1 MSAEG
6 GSSPLLLLLK
16 ATSKQA
22 IDEFLCACNVER
34 ELLKGPGAARIA
46 DLAASFGIT
55 EVEATQLQQAGANL
69 VTEAVYRRAAD
80 AEKIATLFGDLPETE
95 EAQQLQ
101 KLLGRVLLH
110 RYEQFRAES
119 LALGGVSTMPKLN
132 QMSWQVYRKP
142 AANGSSVAVPAMLL
156 SLVLGEGPGK
166 AAKEVNVEM
175 SKEQLEAMLASLS
188 KVKEQARALGA
199 SHSQHTCRLPAIV
212 LAVKKP
218 AAKAKA
224 AGAAGSGFGKAGSS
238 LAVASGPTPEQL
250 LKKAMQAYDDIEVLK
265 NMQNKAE
272 VGASVKEILE
282 GGCQAFP
289 SLRKVP
295 RETIEYAFESLDSFE
310 KHVYEGLQ
318 GRSERR
324 ADAARTLGI
333 ESGASMKEIKMA
345 HRKFMQQLHPDMF
358 IGDEAGAAKASEQMH
373 KVQEAY
379 QELGGG
385 QGSANAGSF
394 YQRIGGKARVDFSGA
409 LSKEA
414 LAPLGKPRPEQ
425 EVPYDNG
432 GWRVGVTPMATGV
445 TQEFV
450 TRNVVRSSSKD

>member
-1 MSAEG
+1 MFCDLPKFSAKEFCEGAAAAPMSAQG

-55 EVEATQLQQAGANL
+55 EAEATQLQQAGANL
-69 VTEAVYRRAAD
+69 VTQAVYRRAAD

-166 AAKEVNVEM
+166 AAREVNVEM

-199 SHSQHTCRLPAIV
+199 SHSVARADSHSVTRVVSSSHSCVPTALTFLVPRL
-212 LAVKKP
+212 LR
-218 AAKAKA
+218 
-224 AGAAGSGFGKAGSS
+224 SS
-238 LAVASGPTPEQL
+238 TTSRETRYHTPE
-250 LKKAMQAYDDIEVLK
+250 
-265 NMQNKAE
+265 
-272 VGASVKEILE
+272 
-282 GGCQAFP
+282 
-289 SLRKVP
+289 R
-295 RETIEYAFESLDSFE
+295 
-310 KHVYEGLQ
+310 
-318 GRSERR
+318 
-324 ADAARTLGI
+324 
-333 ESGASMKEIKMA
+333 
-345 HRKFMQQLHPDMF
+345 
-358 IGDEAGAAKASEQMH
+358 
-373 KVQEAY
+373 
-379 QELGGG
+379 
-385 QGSANAGSF
+385 
-394 YQRIGGKARVDFSGA
+394 
-409 LSKEA
+409 
-414 LAPLGKPRPEQ
+414 
-425 EVPYDNG
+425 
-432 GWRVGVTPMATGV
+432 
-445 TQEFV
+445 
-450 TRNVVRSSSKD
+450 

>member
-166 AAKEVNVEM
+166 AAREVNVEM

-199 SHSQHTCRLPAIV
+199 SHSVARADSHSAARVVSHSCVPTALTLLVPRL
-212 LAVKKP
+212 LR
-218 AAKAKA
+218 
-224 AGAAGSGFGKAGSS
+224 SS
-238 LAVASGPTPEQL
+238 TTSSETRYHTPERRGERCL
-250 LKKAMQAYDDIEVLK
+250 WTKSVRGDLK
-265 NMQNKAE
+265 
-272 VGASVKEILE
+272 VGESNHRGRPQVTTSRCSAASR
-282 GGCQAFP
+282 QF
-289 SLRKVP
+289 
-295 RETIEYAFESLDSFE
+295 
-310 KHVYEGLQ
+310 
-318 GRSERR
+318 
-324 ADAARTLGI
+324 
-333 ESGASMKEIKMA
+333 
-345 HRKFMQQLHPDMF
+345 
-358 IGDEAGAAKASEQMH
+358 
-373 KVQEAY
+373 
-379 QELGGG
+379 
-385 QGSANAGSF
+385 
-394 YQRIGGKARVDFSGA
+394 
-409 LSKEA
+409 
-414 LAPLGKPRPEQ
+414 
-425 EVPYDNG
+425 
-432 GWRVGVTPMATGV
+432 
-445 TQEFV
+445 
-450 TRNVVRSSSKD
+450 

>member
-1 MSAEG
+1 MPLRLSEQG

-22 IDEFLCACNVER
+22 IDDFLCACNVER

-55 EVEATQLQQAGANL
+55 EAEATQLQQAGANL

-142 AANGSSVAVPAMLL
+142 ATNGSSVAVPAMLL

-166 AAKEVNVEM
+166 AAREVNVEM

-199 SHSQHTCRLPAIV
+199 SHSIARADCHSVARVVSHSCVPLLSISSCLACFAARQRLERPDTIHQRRREV
-212 LAVKKP
+212 PLRCTV
-218 AAKAKA
+218 
-224 AGAAGSGFGKAGSS
+224 AGS
-238 LAVASGPTPEQL
+238 
-250 LKKAMQAYDDIEVLK
+250 
-265 NMQNKAE
+265 
-272 VGASVKEILE
+272 
-282 GGCQAFP
+282 
-289 SLRKVP
+289 
-295 RETIEYAFESLDSFE
+295 
-310 KHVYEGLQ
+310 
-318 GRSERR
+318 ER
-324 ADAARTLGI
+324 
-333 ESGASMKEIKMA
+333 
-345 HRKFMQQLHPDMF
+345 
-358 IGDEAGAAKASEQMH
+358 
-373 KVQEAY
+373 
-379 QELGGG
+379 
-385 QGSANAGSF
+385 
-394 YQRIGGKARVDFSGA
+394 
-409 LSKEA
+409 
-414 LAPLGKPRPEQ
+414 
-425 EVPYDNG
+425 
-432 GWRVGVTPMATGV
+432 
-445 TQEFV
+445 
-450 TRNVVRSSSKD
+450 

>member
-166 AAKEVNVEM
+166 AAREVNVEM

-199 SHSQHTCRLPAIV
+199 SHSVARADSHSVARVVSHSCVPTALTLLVPRLLRSSTTSSETRYHTPERRGERCLWTKSVRGDLKVGESNHRGRPQVTTSHFLPQVDNSDEACLKHSAVDARDRATEHAISRV
-212 LAVKKP
+212 RRPARAAAHVP
-218 AAKAKA
+218 AAGDRARREE
-224 AGAAGSGFGKAGSS
+224 AGGKGQGGWCCWQWFWQSWLLACSS
-238 LAVASGPTPEQL
+238 L
-250 LKKAMQAYDDIEVLK
+250 
-265 NMQNKAE
+265 
-272 VGASVKEILE
+272 
-282 GGCQAFP
+282 
-289 SLRKVP
+289 
-295 RETIEYAFESLDSFE
+295 
-310 KHVYEGLQ
+310 
-318 GRSERR
+318 RSH
-324 ADAARTLGI
+324 A
-333 ESGASMKEIKMA
+333 
-345 HRKFMQQLHPDMF
+345 
-358 IGDEAGAAKASEQMH
+358 
-373 KVQEAY
+373 
-379 QELGGG
+379 
-385 QGSANAGSF
+385 
-394 YQRIGGKARVDFSGA
+394 
-409 LSKEA
+409 
-414 LAPLGKPRPEQ
+414 
-425 EVPYDNG
+425 
-432 GWRVGVTPMATGV
+432 
-445 TQEFV
+445 
-450 TRNVVRSSSKD
+450 

>member
-1 MSAEG
+1 MTEQG

-46 DLAASFGIT
+46 DLATSFGIT
-55 EVEATQLQQAGANL
+55 EAEATQLQQAGANL
-69 VTEAVYRRAAD
+69 VTQAVYRRAAD

-166 AAKEVNVEM
+166 AAREVNVEM

-199 SHSQHTCRLPAIV
+199 SHSVARADSHSVTRVVSSSHSCVCLLLSLFSCLVCFAARQRLERPDTIHQRER
-212 LAVKKP
+212 
-218 AAKAKA
+218 
-224 AGAAGSGFGKAGSS
+224 GAWSKSVRGD
-238 LAVASGPTPEQL
+238 
-250 LKKAMQAYDDIEVLK
+250 LK
-265 NMQNKAE
+265 
-272 VGASVKEILE
+272 VGESNHR
-282 GGCQAFP
+282 GRPQ
-289 SLRKVP
+289 
-295 RETIEYAFESLDSFE
+295 ETTS
-310 KHVYEGLQ
+310 
-318 GRSERR
+318 RR
-324 ADAARTLGI
+324 AAAR
-333 ESGASMKEIKMA
+333 
-345 HRKFMQQLHPDMF
+345 
-358 IGDEAGAAKASEQMH
+358 
-373 KVQEAY
+373 
-379 QELGGG
+379 
-385 QGSANAGSF
+385 
-394 YQRIGGKARVDFSGA
+394 
-409 LSKEA
+409 
-414 LAPLGKPRPEQ
+414 RPI
-425 EVPYDNG
+425 
-432 GWRVGVTPMATGV
+432 
-445 TQEFV
+445 
-450 TRNVVRSSSKD
+450 